1 MKKQLVFSVLFLFCV
16 GVMAQQDP
24 LYSQYIIN
32 PLLINPAYSGITT
45 DLNASVMYRKQWA
58 GFEGSPV
65 TMNANAHISLSNN
78 RMGAGLII
86 LQDQI
91 GVDKTTE
98 VTATYG
104 YHLPI
109 NNDITLS
116 FGLQGGMINYYS
128 DYSDIKFN
136 PADTKFANQSEWRP
150 NIGTG
155 LIVRSEKFMVGLSVP
170 KLLKAN
176 NTIDQNS
183 TSLYNQ
189 HAYAL
194 AAYVFQLSYR
204 IKLKPWVLARTVKGA
219 PASFDYGT
227 SIKIDDSYSLG
238 LFTRNFKTYGLLA
251 QINLGDHI
259 RFAYVF
265 ELPTRESIGTQFT
278 THELTLGVRLSVL
291 NFHDLDAIRNF

>member
-1 MKKQLVFSVLFLFCV
+1 MKKQIGFSVLFLLSIV
-16 GVMAQQDP
+16 VVAQQDP

-65 TMNANAHISLSNN
+65 TMNANAHIALSNN
-78 RMGAGLII
+78 RMGAGLIL
-86 LQDQI
+86 LQDKI

-98 VTATYG
+98 VTFTYG
-104 YHLPI
+104 YHVPL

-116 FGLQGGMINYYS
+116 FGLQGGAVNYYS
-128 DYSDIKFN
+128 DYSDLKFN
-136 PADTKFANQSEWRP
+136 PADTKFTNQSEWRP
-150 NIGTG
+150 NLGTG
-155 LIVRSEKFMVGLSVP
+155 VIVRNEKFMVGLSVP
-170 KLLKAN
+170 KLLKASS
-176 NTIDQNS
+176 TIDQVS

-194 AAYVFQLSYR
+194 AAYVFQLSHR
-204 IKLKPWVLARTVKGA
+204 IKVKPWVLARVVKGA
-219 PASFDYGT
+219 PASFDYGA

-238 LFTRNFKTYGLLA
+238 LFTRNFSAYGALA
-251 QINLGDHI
+251 QINLGDHL
-259 RFAYVF
+259 RLAYVF
-265 ELPTRESIGTQFT
+265 ELPTQKSVGTHFT

-291 NFHDLDAIRNF
+291 RFHDLDAIRNF

>member
-1 MKKQLVFSVLFLFCV
+1 MKKQLVFSVLFFLSIPIL
-16 GVMAQQDP
+16 AQQDP

-32 PLLINPAYSGITT
+32 PLLINPAYSGVTT
-45 DLNASVMYRKQWA
+45 DLNASVMFRKQWA

-65 TMNANAHISLSNN
+65 TMNANVHMALSNN
-78 RMGAGLII
+78 HMGTGLII

-104 YHLPI
+104 YHLPL
-109 NNDITLS
+109 NEDITLS
-116 FGLQGGMINYYS
+116 FGLQGGAINYYS
-128 DYSDIKFN
+128 DYSDVKFN
-136 PADTKFANQSEWRP
+136 PADTKFTNQSEWRP
-150 NIGTG
+150 NLGTG
-155 LIVRSEKFMVGLSVP
+155 VIVRSEKFMVSLSVP

-176 NTIDQNS
+176 SIVDEFS

-204 IKLKPWVLARTVKGA
+204 IKVKPWILTRMVKGA
-219 PASFDYGT
+219 PTSFDYGAT
-227 SIKIDDSYSLG
+227 LKVDDSYSLG
-238 LFTRNFKTYGLLA
+238 LFTRNFKTYGALA
-251 QINLGDHI
+251 QINLGDHL

-265 ELPTRESIGTQFT
+265 ELPTQKSVGAQFT
-278 THELTLGVRLSVL
+278 THELTLGVRLSAL
-291 NFHDLDAIRNF
+291 NFHDLAAIRNF